1 MFNQSEEAA
10 IRAWNDGLDGDV
22 TLRVL
27 LSGDTRSE
35 RVEAFA
41 RQFAALAPRVKL
53 AIARRPGTEFPS
65 MHVSRRVRYLA
76 VPTGTELAPFL
87 ECVRRFSPRVTDASG
102 SGSAPASEPGSTDA
116 DVHLYVSPHCPHCP
130 VATRAL
136 FQLLDPEPAATIALI
151 DVDLLPDMATRDA
164 VRSVPT
170 VLVGRHYRSTG
181 AISIDEIRRALAG
194 AGPDAAA
201 VGRLLDGGE
210 AAAVADMMA
219 EAGQVFSAVLDRV
232 AHETMTVR
240 LGGMA
245 ALERLIEI
253 APEVAATAES
263 GLWERIAGA
272 GREATGDVL
281 YMLGEA
287 GTPATVPWLRAF
299 HEATA
304 DPELQEAVTDALA
317 RLAERAER

>member
-1 MFNQSEEAA
+1 MFNQTEEAS
-10 IRAWNDGLDGDV
+10 IRAWNDGLDGHV
-22 TLRVL
+22 TLHVL
-27 LSGDTRSE
+27 LSDDTRSE

-41 RQFAALAPRVKL
+41 RQFAALAPRVGL
-53 AIARRPGTEFPS
+53 AIDRRPGAEAPS

-76 VPTGTELAPFL
+76 VPVGTELAPFL
-87 ECVRRFSPRVTDASG
+87 ECVRRLSPCVTDASR
-102 SGSAPASEPGSTDA
+102 SALAREPGSGDA

-136 FQLLDPEPAATIALI
+136 FGLLDENPAARLVVV
-151 DVDLLPDMATRDA
+151 DVDLLPEMATRDA

-181 AISIDEIRRALAG
+181 AISVDEIRRALASTE
-194 AGPDAAA
+194 PDAAA
-201 VGRLLDGGE
+201 IGRLLDGGE

-219 EAGQVFSAVLDRV
+219 EAGRVFSTVLDRV

-240 LGGMA
+240 LGAMA

-263 GLWERIAGA
+263 GLWERIAGT